1 MSPCEFLWPHTITQG
16 PFDKPK
22 QADQLDGVGEV
33 PLAWAETAQAE
44 RGREGCVSQRIMVRH
59 TPGQRAPWLQV

>member
-22 QADQLDGVGEV
+22 QADQLDGVGDV
-33 PLAWAETAQAE
+33 ALAW
-44 RGREGCVSQRIMVRH
+44 QRRLRLSV
-59 TPGQRAPWLQV
+59 GEKGV